1 MALLRF
7 CKDEKPE
14 DGLPVWRLN
23 LVQEIITDR
32 YRDIPKKN
40 REVPLVWSIMHMY
53 TTTQLAKIFA
63 LKRNLNPEL
72 AGLICIFHDVHTLH
86 TGEHRDHGVKAE
98 PYVKEIIEEY
108 NERWGSELGYI
119 TDDETAL
126 IIESIAVHSDKLTIS
141 DDPYTE
147 LLKDVDSLDAY
158 LHGMEPLESNGR
170 FDRVNS
176 TLKELGLPQIL

>member
-1 MALLRF
+1 MALLRY

-23 LVQEIITDR
+23 LVQEIITNR
-32 YRDIPKKN
+32 IREIPNKN

-53 TTTQLAKIFA
+53 TITQLAKILA

-72 AGLICIFHDVHTLH
+72 AGLLCVFHDIHTLH
-86 TGEHRDHGVKAE
+86 TGEHRDHGLKAE
-98 PYVKEIIEEY
+98 PYIKEIIGEY
-108 NERWGSELGYI
+108 NERWGSELGYV
-119 TDDETAL
+119 TEDETVQIVDSL
-126 IIESIAVHSDKLTIS
+126 AVHSDKLAIV

-170 FDRVNS
+170 LDRVNS
-176 TLKELGLPQIL
+176 TLEEFGLPRIQ

>member
-1 MALLRF
+1 MALLRY

-23 LVQEIITDR
+23 LVQEIITDW
-32 YRDIPKKN
+32 YQEIPNKKRD
-40 REVPLVWSIMHMY
+40 VPLVWSIMHMY
-53 TTTQLAKIFA
+53 TTTQLAKILA

-72 AGLICIFHDVHTLH
+72 AGLVCTFHDVYTLH

-98 PYVKEIIEEY
+98 PYVKEIIQKY
-108 NERWGSELGYI
+108 NERWGSELGNI
-119 TDDETAL
+119 TDDETAW
-126 IIESIAVHSDKLTIS
+126 IIDSIAVHSSKLAIS

-158 LHGMEPLESNGR
+158 LYGMEPLESNGR
-170 FDRVNS
+170 LDRVNS